1 VNPDRRAIADALLAS
16 ARAHDATLEDDA
28 QRYDVVEPETA
39 ELLGLLV
46 RATAARRVL
55 ELGTSVGYST
65 LWLAD
70 GAADSGGYFTSV
82 EVDAQRGEQAR
93 AALRRAGLTADLR
106 TADAAAVLAA
116 APDDSWDL
124 IFLDARRDAYAG
136 YWPDLVRV
144 LRPHG
149 GLLVVDDALS
159 HPEEIAALGALVD
172 ADASMTSAVMSIGA
186 GLRLIT
192 RGSALA
198 R

>member
-1 VNPDRRAIADALLAS
+1 MNADRRAIADELLAT
-16 ARAHDATLEDDA
+16 AREHDEPLEDRL
-28 QRYDVVEPETA
+28 QRYRVVEPETA

-46 RATAARRVL
+46 RATAARRIL
-55 ELGTSVGYST
+55 EIGTSVGLST

-82 EVDAQRGEQAR
+82 DIDPPRTEQAR
-93 AALRRAGLTADLR
+93 ATLRRARLQADLR
-106 TADAAAVLAA
+106 TADAATVLAG

-124 IFLDARRDAYAG
+124 IFLDADRSAYAG

-149 GLLVVDDALS
+149 GLLAIDNVLS
-159 HPEEIAALGALVD
+159 HPDEVAEIGALID
-172 ADASMTSAVMSIGA
+172 AEPGITSATLSIGA
-186 GLRLIT
+186 GLRLVT